1 MIPAEKIIVALDT
14 QDPVKCTELLHSLS
28 STKVWVKIGMELFY
42 AEGPR
47 VIHEAKALGLNV
59 FLDLKLHDIPQTVAS
74 ALKALSRLPIDMIN
88 VHAAGGLEM
97 MQRSYEVFAGMNKRP
112 LLIAVTQLTSTSEE
126 QMQREQRISGSIQDS
141 VLHYAHLS
149 HQSHFDGVV
158 CSPHE
163 IKLIKENI
171 GSKFLTVTPGIRP
184 PGVESHDQKRITTP
198 REALALGT
206 DFMVMG
212 RPITG
217 AVNPREALETILQG
231 N

>member
-1 MIPAEKIIVALDT
+1 
-14 QDPVKCTELLHSLS
+14 
-28 STKVWVKIGMELFY
+28 
-42 AEGPR
+42 
-47 VIHEAKALGLNV
+47 
-59 FLDLKLHDIPQTVAS
+59 
-74 ALKALSRLPIDMIN
+74 
-88 VHAAGGLEM
+88 
-97 MQRSYEVFAGMNKRP
+97 
-112 LLIAVTQLTSTSEE
+112 
-126 QMQREQRISGSIQDS
+126 MQREQRISGSIQDS

-217 AVNPREALETILQG
+217 AVNSREALETILQG